1 MAGGRKAS
9 AAPPPQPTT
18 TLIVDNGAH
27 TLKAGVVASGQ
38 MGAPRVVPNC
48 IARDRSR
55 RIYVASELSR
65 CRDHGEMQLRR
76 PVERGFIVN
85 WEAQKEIWDQE
96 LLDNLLAP
104 ARRDPSETR
113 LILAEPPNG
122 LPVLQTN
129 CDQVVF
135 EEYGFSSYYRG
146 IGTLLFGP
154 GERKQK
160 KKPRFF
166 YPPSSNPCVPPPGPS
181 FNAYC
186 DTQSLF
192 RTPKHVPTVANAP
205 AEVVM
210 VIDSGYSFTTVTPL
224 LRGQPLHSAVR
235 RLDVGGKLL
244 TNYLARLLSLRHFD
258 MRNETLI
265 VNEMKEKACYVTPD
279 FKSHLE
285 KTWKGTRGEK
295 REAYLT
301 GAGIVKDYILPDFHT
316 RTQGTML
323 DYDHSRHAKARKL
336 AAAGQ
341 VDEDALPLRNERFAV
356 PELIFNPSD
365 MGMRQPGLPDLI
377 HQSLQGLP
385 VGLWPGLLA
394 NIVVVGGNTLFE
406 GFIQRLQREVVQR
419 VPDDCV
425 VRVARPADPI
435 TSTWYGAAN
444 LANHVDIEKLAVTKK
459 EYEELGSILVAKK
472 LAAGLNLT

>member
-1 MAGGRKAS
+1 MAGGRKANP
-9 AAPPPQPTT
+9 APPPRPTT
-18 TLIVDNGAH
+18 TLVVDNGAH
-27 TLKAGVVASGQ
+27 TLKAGVVADGRI
-38 MGAPRVVPNC
+38 GAPRVVPNC

-55 RIYVASELSR
+55 KIYVASELSR

-85 WEAQKEIWDQE
+85 WEAQKDIWDQE

-104 ARRDPSETR
+104 ASCDPAETR

-146 IGTLLFGP
+146 IG
-154 GERKQK
+154 
-160 KKPRFF
+160 
-166 YPPSSNPCVPPPGPS
+166 PS

-192 RTPKHVPTVANAP
+192 RTPKDVPTVANAP

-258 MRNETLI
+258 MRSETFI

-279 FKSHLE
+279 FNSHLE

-377 HQSLQGLP
+377 QQSLQGLP
-385 VGLWPGLLA
+385 IGLWPGLLA

-444 LANHVDIEKLAVTKK
+444 LANHMDIEKLAVTKK

-472 LAAGLNLT
+472 LAAGLSLT